1 MQQWRGQKP
10 CTRLSVA
17 SDPHPADVYQMI
29 LDAIDAGELP
39 GGARLIE
46 TELAERFGVSR
57 TPVREALK
65 RLEAQGVAAAEGR
78 RLVVATLDHDQ
89 LGELYEVR
97 GVVEGLAAR
106 LAARH
111 AAPEEVAVLRQM
123 VEADRA
129 LVDQPGALALAN
141 KRFHRQMHRASHN
154 RYLNRMLQDMRRS
167 LALLSSTT
175 LAVPGRGAA
184 AVAEHE
190 AIIRAIESRDEEAAE
205 AAARGHISNAYVSR
219 LKVISEG

>member
-1 MQQWRGQKP
+1 
-10 CTRLSVA
+10 VA
-17 SDPHPADVYQMI
+17 SDTHQGTHPGDVYQLI
-29 LDAIDAGELP
+29 LDAIDGGELP
-39 GGARLIE
+39 GGARLVE

-65 RLEAQGVAAAEGR
+65 RLEAQGVAAVDGR

-111 AAPEEVAVLRQM
+111 AAPEEIAVLRGM

-129 LVDQPGALALAN
+129 LAGRPGELARAN

-154 RYLNRMLQDMRRS
+154 RYLDQMLQGMRRS
-167 LALLSSTT
+167 LALLSTT
-175 LAVPGRGAA
+175 SLGVPGRGEASI
-184 AVAEHE
+184 AEHD
-190 AIIRAIESRDEEAAE
+190 AIIRAIETRDEDAAE
-205 AAARGHISNAYVSR
+205 AAARLHISNAYFSR
-219 LKVISEG
+219 LRVIAGG